1 MFATLRSR
9 IDFKLILALISVLI
23 PLMAGLLFAFDF
35 LLKEIMTKQDDRTQL
50 LREMN
55 QTLRVEISELQ
66 AQYLAIGSHLEVD
79 AVKEVESWAIAQ
91 GGSVVVHEGRAGIK
105 TRYRKRSQRRDLSKR
120 GVFVVDDGAGK
131 SAISLGVF
139 EGNVFKDQV
148 KEIRFDNE
156 KLAVLKK
163 SVSQI
168 TAENTGP
175 DALGNKVASLKGILA
190 DATLE
195 AERKRIAILN
205 YVDVIT
211 QKDEEVQGFA
221 DQVFAINGALG
232 AAAILLILSVV
243 YGVSRGLVTKSIV
256 RLQAATREVAEG
268 GSVALSEA
276 DRLDEIGSLARGIER
291 FQQARDEADV
301 LRQENEN
308 ERLRNQKAIENR
320 LASVATQLES
330 GMNSSVKSVSEH
342 ADLLSTMSD
351 QLQNFAT
358 NTNTQAGETIELAD
372 INADM
377 AKEIKELSENLVSCS
392 SEMTTAVDRQIK
404 LTSLAGDDSKKA
416 HKTVE
421 HLYETA
427 DQVGDIIGMIQKIAG
442 QTHLLALNATI
453 EASRAGVAGAGFAV
467 VAEEV
472 KKLSGE
478 TSEAADAIA
487 TRVKSLREV
496 SEEAAQGI
504 TSIEGRIEEVD
515 NSMRG
520 LVQLFDVQV
529 QASHSIA
536 NYVESS
542 LENANKV
549 SGSSAAMRDA
559 SKTTG
564 DATDQL
570 MNTSGRIKSALAHM
584 QEELLL
590 ILKSASA
597 PV

>member
-9 IDFKLILALISVLI
+9 IDFKLIIVLISVLI

-55 QTLRVEISELQ
+55 QTLRAEISELQ
-66 AQYLAIGSHLEVD
+66 TQYLAIGSHLEVD
-79 AVKEVESWAIAQ
+79 AIKEVESWAIAQ
-91 GGSVVVHEGRAGIK
+91 GGVVVVHDGRAGIK

-139 EGNVFKDQV
+139 DGNDFKDQI
-148 KEIRFDNE
+148 KEIRFDNK
-156 KLAVLKK
+156 KLPELRK

-175 DALGNKVASLKGILA
+175 DALGHKVASLKGILA
-190 DATLE
+190 DATLD

-205 YVDVIT
+205 YVDVIK
-211 QKDEEVQGFA
+211 QKDEEVQSFA
-221 DQVFAINGALG
+221 NRVFAINGVLG
-232 AAAILLILSVV
+232 GVAVLLILSVV
-243 YGVSRGLVTKSIV
+243 YGVSRGLVTKALV
-256 RLQAATREVAEG
+256 RLQSATREVADG
-268 GSVALSEA
+268 GSVALAEA

-291 FQQARDEADV
+291 FQQARDEADI
-301 LRQENEN
+301 LREENEK
-308 ERLRNQKAIENR
+308 ERLRNQKAVENR
-320 LASVATQLES
+320 LASVATQLEG

-342 ADLLSTMSD
+342 ADLLVTMSD
-351 QLQNFAT
+351 QLQDFAA

-392 SEMTTAVDRQIK
+392 SEMTTAVDQQIK
-404 LTSLAGDDSKKA
+404 LTSLAGEDSKKA

-421 HLYETA
+421 HLYGTA
-427 DQVGDIIGMIQKIAG
+427 DQVGDIIEMIQKIAG

-487 TRVKSLREV
+487 VRVRSIRDV

-504 TSIEGRIEEVD
+504 TSIEGRIDEVD
-515 NSMRG
+515 QSMRG

-529 QASHSIA
+529 KAYHSIA
-536 NYVESS
+536 SFVENSVD
-542 LENANKV
+542 NANKV

-564 DATDQL
+564 DATAQL
-570 MNTSGRIKSALAHM
+570 MKTSGRIKSALVHM
-584 QEELLL
+584 QEELMM